1 MFETWSVKKIF
12 AVFGMTLLVI
22 ASIQVYMFITT
33 NSAMTH
39 FILSFI
45 ALFIALILFHSVNIK
60 IKQRKNK

>member
-1 MFETWSVKKIF
+1 MFEAWSVKKIF
-12 AVFGMTLLVI
+12 SVFGIMLLII

-33 NSAMTH
+33 NSVMTH

-60 IKQRKNK
+60 IKQRRNR